1 MNDQRPVGKTKSVG
15 YQIGVR
21 RTFDIRPEHAWSFLV
36 SDTGLAAWLGSSSA
50 IHMNVG
56 EKYLLPDG
64 TTGEFRVIK
73 SNSHLRMTWQPRGWE
88 KASTIQVR
96 VIPVKEKTTISFHQE
111 NLPGPDEREK
121 RRTYFSKVLDVIGRD
136 MFKS

>member
-21 RTFDIRPEHAWSFLV
+21 RTFDIKLESAWNFLI
-36 SDTGLAAWLGSSSA
+36 SEEGLFTWLGSGSPINA
-50 IHMNVG
+50 VVG
-56 EKYLLPDG
+56 ERYRLPDG

-73 SNSHLRMTWQPRGWE
+73 TNSHLRLTWHPQGWE

-96 VIPVKEKTTISFHQE
+96 VLPAKNKTTISFHQE
-111 NLPGPDEREK
+111 NLPGSVEREQRKTFYMSALDEIRK
-121 RRTYFSKVLDVIGRD
+121 RVSQV
-136 MFKS
+136 